1 MSASVLSVI
10 SRFLEEYL
18 SATPQRLKLL
28 DAYLLY
34 ILLTGALQFGYC
46 LLVGTF
52 PFNSF
57 LSGFISCVGSFILAG
72 NDSISDLNNNV
83 LLWCVLLFPHSSL
96 VAQKVKR
103 LPTMWETP
111 VWSLGWEDLLEK
123 EMATHSSTL
132 AWKILW
138 TEELVRLPSTG
149 SQRVGHDWATSLY
162 FYFHSTRFCIRPPPS
177 EVVRVI
183 CIAVFLWVGKLRL
196 IQVVIPNAKKPP
208 KNWT

>member
-96 VAQKVKR
+96 VAQTVKR

-111 VWSLGWEDLLEK
+111 VRSLGWEDLLEK

-149 SQRVGHDWATSLY
+149 SQSVGH
-162 FYFHSTRFCIRPPPS
+162 
-177 EVVRVI
+177 
-183 CIAVFLWVGKLRL
+183 G
-196 IQVVIPNAKKPP
+196 
-208 KNWT
+208 